1 MKKFE
6 KAKAKLNEA
15 IEKKKIVEDSVT
27 EMQHKLKLVNPE
39 EFPPSQVFKL
49 YLKMKGYTTGGKL
62 KEN

>member
-27 EMQHKLKLVNPE
+27 EMQHKFNENQEYLQSLEEECNKLA
-39 EFPPSQVFKL
+39 FSL
-49 YLKMKGYTTGGKL
+49 
-62 KEN
+62 